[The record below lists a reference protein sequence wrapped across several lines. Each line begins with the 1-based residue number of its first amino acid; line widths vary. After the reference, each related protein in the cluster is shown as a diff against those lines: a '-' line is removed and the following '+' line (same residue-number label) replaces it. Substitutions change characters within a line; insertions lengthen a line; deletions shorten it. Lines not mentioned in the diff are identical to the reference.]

1 MAYKQL
7 DFMLILY
14 ICHVLIPKMS
24 ENNYQITIGLEVH
37 IQLKTESKIFSS
49 ESTKFG
55 AGPNSQVGIV
65 SAGLPGTLPKLNKL
79 VVDYAVKLGLACNCN
94 ITPLNHFDRKNY
106 FYADLPKGYQITQD
120 RTPVCV
126 GGKIKIELKNGIQKE
141 VHLNR
146 IHIEEDAGKSIHDQ
160 DANYSLVDLNR
171 AGVPLLELVTEPML
185 QSAEETVAFLSELR
199 KLVRYL
205 NICDANMEEGAFR
218 CDVNISMNKPGASE
232 LGKKV
237 EIKNMNSLRNI
248 QKAIEFETIRQAEML
263 DNSQVI
269 TQETRGF
276 DVQTDSTFSLRKK
289 ELANDYRYFPEPDL
303 APFEISAEFI
313 DTIKCEMP
321 ELPWEKQLRYQNEFG
336 ISKYDAQVLSE
347 EKSAAEYFEKI
358 CAHCKNYKSA
368 ANWMMGS
375 IKNYLNETG
384 IDMLQFPIP
393 SFKIAEL
400 IACIDNGQIS
410 NTIATQKIFPILI
423 ENPTAT
429 VIELAQK
436 NNLLQENDTSQMEN
450 WVTLAIQQFPD
461 KVIEYKKGKKG
472 LIGLFMGEVM
482 KISQGKADPKI
493 SNELLNK
500 ALNN

>member
-1 MAYKQL
+1 
-7 DFMLILY
+7 MLIRY
-14 ICHVLIPKMS
+14 ICPVLIPKMFQ
-24 ENNYQITIGLEVH
+24 NKYQITIGLEVH

-55 AGPNSQVGIV
+55 EAPNTQVGIV
-65 SAGLPGTLPKLNKL
+65 SAGLPGTLPKLNKN
-79 VVDYAVKLGLACNCN
+79 VVYHAVKLGLACHSK
-94 ITPLNHFDRKNY
+94 ITFLNYFDRKNY

-126 GGKIKIELKNGIQKE
+126 GGKIKIDLKNGIHKE
-141 VHLNR
+141 IPLNR

-160 DANYSLVDLNR
+160 DLNFSLVDLNR
-171 AGVPLLELVTEPML
+171 AGVPLLELVTEPTL

-205 NICDANMEEGAFR
+205 DICDANMEEGAFR
-218 CDVNISMNKPGASE
+218 CDVNISMNKSGASE

-248 QKAIEFETIRQAEML
+248 QKAIEFETIRQAEL
-263 DNSQVI
+263 LENNQVI

-276 DVQTDSTFSLRKK
+276 DVQTDRTFSLRKK

-303 APFEISAEFI
+303 APFEISSEFI
-313 DTIKCEMP
+313 ETIKGKMP
-321 ELPWEKQLRYQNEFG
+321 ELPWEKFERYQAQYG
-336 ISKYDAQVLSE
+336 VSKYDAQVLSE
-347 EKSAAEYFEKI
+347 EKAIADYFETI
-358 CAHCKNYKSA
+358 CSHCSNFKSA

-384 IDMLQFPIP
+384 TDILQFPIS
-393 SFKIAEL
+393 SFKIGEL
-400 IACIDNGQIS
+400 IASVDNGLIS

-423 ENPTAT
+423 ENPSAL
-429 VIELAQK
+429 VFELAQK
-436 NNLLQENDTSQMEN
+436 NDLLQENDTSQMEN

>member
-1 MAYKQL
+1 
-7 DFMLILY
+7 
-14 ICHVLIPKMS
+14 MS

-55 AGPNSQVGIV
+55 AASNTQVGIV
-65 SAGLPGTLPKLNKL
+65 SAGLPGTLPKLNKK
-79 VVDYAVKLGLACNCN
+79 VVEYAVKIGLACQST
-94 ITPLNHFDRKNY
+94 ITTFNYFDRKNY

-126 GGKIKIELKNGIQKE
+126 GGKINIEFKDGSSKAIL
-141 VHLNR
+141 LNR

-160 DANYSLVDLNR
+160 DANFSLVDLNR

-185 QSAEETVAFLSELR
+185 QSAEETVVFLSELR

-205 NICDANMEEGAFR
+205 DICEANMEEGAFR
-218 CDVNISMNKPGASE
+218 CDVNVSMNKPGASE

-248 QKAIEFETIRQAEML
+248 QKAIEFETIRQTEML
-263 DNSQVI
+263 DNNQVI

-303 APFEISAEFI
+303 APFEISKHFI
-313 DTIKCEMP
+313 EEIKNQMP
-321 ELPWEKQLRYQNEFG
+321 ELPWVKLERYQVQFG

-347 EKSAAEYFEKI
+347 EKEMANYFEAI
-358 CAHCKNYKSA
+358 CLHCGNYKTA
-368 ANWMMGS
+368 ANWMMGT
-375 IKNYLNETG
+375 IKNYLNESG
-384 IDMLQFPIP
+384 KDILQFPVP
-393 SFKIAEL
+393 SFKIAEI
-400 IACIDNGQIS
+400 IANIDSGKIS
-410 NTIATQKIFPILI
+410 NTVASQKIFPLLI
-423 ENPTAT
+423 ENPALS
-429 VIELAQK
+429 ILEIAEK
-436 NNLLQENDTSQMEN
+436 NNLLQENDSQQMEI

-482 KISQGKADPKI
+482 KISHGKADPKI
-493 SNELLNK
+493 SNELLQK